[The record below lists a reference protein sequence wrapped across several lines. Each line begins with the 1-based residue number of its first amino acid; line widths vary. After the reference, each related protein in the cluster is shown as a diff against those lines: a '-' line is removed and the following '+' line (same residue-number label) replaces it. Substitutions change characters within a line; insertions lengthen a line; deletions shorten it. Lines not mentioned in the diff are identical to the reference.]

1 MTETKNYT
9 VWVNGEMAHPT
20 NVDALEAWQI
30 AQALELKGHT
40 FVEVWKQLDT
50 EQPAYDGIYEVQVWD
65 LPTTL
70 LSEGYDPDQG
80 PSQRTP
86 QRRAMPANF

>member
-40 FVEVWKQLDT
+40 HVEVWRIFDT
-50 EQPAYDGIYEVQVWD
+50 AQPAYDGANEVQVWD
-65 LPTTL
+65 LATTL

>member
-1 MTETKNYT
+1 MTETKNYS

-20 NVDALEAWQI
+20 EIDRLEAWQI

-40 FVEVWKQLDT
+40 HVEVWRIFDT
-50 EQPAYDGIYEVQVWD
+50 AQPAYDGANEVQVWD
-65 LPTTL
+65 LASKL

-80 PSQRTP
+80 PSQRTR
-86 QRRAMPANF
+86 QRRPIPLNF